1 MIPFHS
7 ITPPHDFIPFHS
19 IKLIKENTL
28 YYNTTVHSIPFYSM
42 STIDSIAFP
51 DHFRAEVRKRL
62 QAILNDDST
71 GDTELQ
77 ATAATNI
84 EKGIF
89 NWTIQHASKNN
100 IVKKWSNPFF
110 ITLYVDRLRS
120 VYINLKKPDVSSAV
134 TSGNIKPQ
142 ELAFM
147 SHQEICPDKWK
158 KLIED
163 KKVRDKQ
170 KYEPNIEASTD
181 NFTCNK
187 CKSKKCT
194 YYQLQTRSADEPM
207 TTFVTCLECGKR
219 WKC

>member
-1 MIPFHS
+1 MIDS
-7 ITPPHDFIPFHS
+7 IRFES
-19 IKLIKENTL
+19 IKLIKEIVI
-28 YYNTTVHSIPFYSM
+28 YYNKQLISYM
-42 STIDSIAFP
+42 STIETIAFP
-51 DHFRAEVRKRL
+51 DHFRAEVRKKL
-62 QAILNDDST
+62 HMLLPNDGSS
-71 GDTELQ
+71 DTSD
-77 ATAATNI
+77 TTTSTNI

-89 NWTIQHASKNN
+89 NWAIQQAGKNN

-110 ITLYVDRLRS
+110 ITLYIDRLRS

-147 SHQEICPDKWK
+147 THQEICPDKWK
-158 KLIED
+158 QLIED

>member
-1 MIPFHS
+1 MIDS
-7 ITPPHDFIPFHS
+7 IRFES
-19 IKLIKENTL
+19 IKLIKEIVI
-28 YYNTTVHSIPFYSM
+28 YYNKQLISYM
-42 STIDSIAFP
+42 STIETIAFP
-51 DHFRAEVRKRL
+51 DHFRAEVRKKL
-62 QAILNDDST
+62 HMLLPNDVSS
-71 GDTELQ
+71 DTSD
-77 ATAATNI
+77 TTTSTNI

-89 NWTIQHASKNN
+89 NWAIQQAGKNN

-110 ITLYVDRLRS
+110 ITLYIDRLRS

-147 SHQEICPDKWK
+147 THQEICPDKWK
-158 KLIED
+158 QLIED

>member
-1 MIPFHS
+1 
-7 ITPPHDFIPFHS
+7 
-19 IKLIKENTL
+19 LNKEIYYSL
-28 YYNTTVHSIPFYSM
+28 YNTTPESRIQNPEYTTM
-42 STIDSIAFP
+42 SNIETIAYP
-51 DHFRAEVRKRL
+51 DQFRAEIRKRIAAL
-62 QAILNDDST
+62 LNGDSHSDEQQT
-71 GDTELQ
+71 TVDHINTCS
-77 ATAATNI
+77 TNI

-100 IVKKWSNPFF
+100 IVKKWSNTFF
-110 ITLYVDRLRS
+110 ITLYIDRLRS
-120 VYINLKKPDVSSAV
+120 VYINLKKPDVASAV
-134 TSGNIKPQ
+134 ISGNIKSQ
-142 ELAFM
+142 DIAFM
-147 SHQEICPDKWK
+147 THQEICPEKWK
-158 KLIED
+158 QLIED
-163 KKVRDKQ
+163 KKIRDKQ

>member
-1 MIPFHS
+1 MS
-7 ITPPHDFIPFHS
+7 FIQ
-19 IKLIKENTL
+19 
-28 YYNTTVHSIPFYSM
+28 
-42 STIDSIAFP
+42 TIAYP
-51 DHFRAEVRKRL
+51 DNFRAEVRKRIEAL
-62 QAILNDDST
+62 LGGT
-71 GDTELQ
+71 GNIGTDNTDNTDTDTGNTGTGTI
-77 ATAATNI
+77 ASNI

-89 NWTIQHASKNN
+89 NWTIQHATKNN

-110 ITLYVDRLRS
+110 ITLYIDRLRS

-134 TSGNIKPQ
+134 ISGNIKAP

-147 SHQEICPDKWK
+147 THQEICPDKWK
-158 KLIED
+158 QLIED

>member
-1 MIPFHS
+1 
-7 ITPPHDFIPFHS
+7 
-19 IKLIKENTL
+19 
-28 YYNTTVHSIPFYSM
+28 M
-42 STIDSIAFP
+42 STIESIAYP
-51 DHFRAEVRKRL
+51 DQFRAEVRKRIVAVL
-62 QAILNDDST
+62 QPPVQVDGGSGNGGGDDESIET
-71 GDTELQ
+71 I
-77 ATAATNI
+77 ATNI

-89 NWTIQHASKNN
+89 NWSIQHASKHN

-110 ITLYVDRLRS
+110 VTLYIDHLRS
-120 VYINLKKPDVSSAV
+120 VYINLKKPDVSAAV
-134 TSGNIKPQ
+134 LTGNIKSQ
-142 ELAFM
+142 EIAFM
-147 SHQEICPDKWK
+147 THQEICPEKWK

>member
-1 MIPFHS
+1 
-7 ITPPHDFIPFHS
+7 
-19 IKLIKENTL
+19 
-28 YYNTTVHSIPFYSM
+28 M
-42 STIDSIAFP
+42 STIDAIAYP
-51 DHFRAEVRKRL
+51 EHFRNEVRKRL
-62 QAILNDDST
+62 
-71 GDTELQ
+71 
-77 ATAATNI
+77 ATIVLPAADVAGEPDATDAGANIPTNL
-84 EKGIF
+84 EKGVY
-89 NWTIQHASKNN
+89 NWAIQQAAKQN

-110 ITLYVDRLRS
+110 VTLYIDRLRS
-120 VYINLKKPDVSSAV
+120 VYINLKKPSVAEMVGQQTIPAKDF
-134 TSGNIKPQ
+134 
-142 ELAFM
+142 AFM
-147 SHQEICPDKWK
+147 THQEICPEKWK
-158 KLIED
+158 QLIED

>member
-1 MIPFHS
+1 MYEKLNKELW
-7 ITPPHDFIPFHS
+7 FID
-19 IKLIKENTL
+19 
-28 YYNTTVHSIPFYSM
+28 YNTIM
-42 STIDSIAFP
+42 STIESIAYP
-51 DHFRAEVRKRL
+51 DQFRAEVRKRIVAVL
-62 QAILNDDST
+62 QPPVQVGGGSGNGGGDDESIET
-71 GDTELQ
+71 I
-77 ATAATNI
+77 ATNI

-89 NWTIQHASKNN
+89 NWSIQHASKHN

-110 ITLYVDRLRS
+110 VTLYIDHLRS
-120 VYINLKKPDVSSAV
+120 VYINLKKPDVSAAV
-134 TSGNIKPQ
+134 LTGNIKSQ
-142 ELAFM
+142 EIAFM
-147 SHQEICPDKWK
+147 THQEICPEKWK

>member
-1 MIPFHS
+1 MSNIETIP
-7 ITPPHDFIPFHS
+7 
-19 IKLIKENTL
+19 
-28 YYNTTVHSIPFYSM
+28 
-42 STIDSIAFP
+42 FP
-51 DHFRAEVRKRL
+51 DHFREEVRKRIMVLL
-62 QAILNDDST
+62 QPSQTQAPVPPSASLVSGSEESIETIAI
-71 GDTELQ
+71 
-77 ATAATNI
+77 NI

-89 NWTIQHASKNN
+89 NWSVQHASKNN

-110 ITLYVDRLRS
+110 VTLYIDHLRS
-120 VYINLKKPDVSSAV
+120 VYINLKKPDVSAAV
-134 TSGNIKPQ
+134 LSGNIKSH
-142 ELAFM
+142 EIAFM
-147 SHQEICPDKWK
+147 THQEICPEKWK
-158 KLIED
+158 QLIED

>member
-1 MIPFHS
+1 
-7 ITPPHDFIPFHS
+7 
-19 IKLIKENTL
+19 
-28 YYNTTVHSIPFYSM
+28 M
-42 STIDSIAFP
+42 STIDTIAHP
-51 DHFRAEVRKRL
+51 EHFRNEVRKRL
-62 QAILNDDST
+62 ATIVLSATAESDDLT
-71 GDTELQ
+71 HTPDTEGG
-77 ATAATNI
+77 AGTDNIPTNI
-84 EKGIF
+84 EKGVY
-89 NWTIQHASKNN
+89 NWAIQHASKHN

-110 ITLYVDRLRS
+110 VTLYIDRLRS
-120 VYINLKKPDVSSAV
+120 VYINLKNPSVA
-134 TSGNIKPQ
+134 
-142 ELAFM
+142 ELVVQQKIPAKDFAFM
-147 SHQEICPDKWK
+147 THQEICPEKWK

>member
-1 MIPFHS
+1 MSAIES
-7 ITPPHDFIPFHS
+7 IAYPDEFRNQ
-19 IKLIKENTL
+19 IKKRIFALLHASHGTGAEAAEAAE
-28 YYNTTVHSIPFYSM
+28 
-42 STIDSIAFP
+42 TIDTIS
-51 DHFRAEVRKRL
+51 
-62 QAILNDDST
+62 
-71 GDTELQ
+71 
-77 ATAATNI
+77 TNI

-89 NWTIQHASKNN
+89 NWVIQHASKNN
-100 IVKKWSNPFF
+100 IVRKWSNPFF
-110 ITLYVDRLRS
+110 VTLYIDHLRS

-134 TSGNIKPQ
+134 ISGNIKSH
-142 ELAFM
+142 EIAFM
-147 SHQEICPDKWK
+147 THQEICPDKWK
-158 KLIED
+158 QLIED

>member
-1 MIPFHS
+1 MITRS
-7 ITPPHDFIPFHS
+7 
-19 IKLIKENTL
+19 LAR
-28 YYNTTVHSIPFYSM
+28 M
-42 STIDSIAFP
+42 STIETIAYP
-51 DHFRAEVRKRL
+51 EQFRAEIQKRIGALL
-62 QAILNDDST
+62 QSAGGSDS
-71 GDTELQ
+71 GGEPEDT
-77 ATAATNI
+77 TISSNI

-89 NWTIQHASKNN
+89 NWTIKHATKHN

-110 ITLYVDRLRS
+110 ITLYIDRLRS
-120 VYINLKKPDVSSAV
+120 VYTNLKNPDVSSAV
-134 TSGNIKPQ
+134 ISENIKAQ

-147 SHQEICPDKWK
+147 THQEICPAKWK
-158 KLIED
+158 QLIED

>member
-1 MIPFHS
+1 MS
-7 ITPPHDFIPFHS
+7 IRKI
-19 IKLIKENTL
+19 EN
-28 YYNTTVHSIPFYSM
+28 
-42 STIDSIAFP
+42 P
-51 DHFRAEVRKRL
+51 DTFRANIRQKL
-62 QAILNDDST
+62 DAILENEKNS
-71 GDTELQ
+71 L
-77 ATAATNI
+77 NL

-89 NWTIQHASKNN
+89 NYALKEADRRK
-100 IVKKWSNPFF
+100 IVKKWDNKHF
-110 ITLYVDRLRS
+110 IQIYLDHLRS
-120 VYINLKKPDVSSAV
+120 IMANLKGEILQQISDGS
-134 TSGNIKPQ
+134 IKPHVV
-142 ELAFM
+142 AFM
-147 SHQEICPDKWK
+147 THQDICPEKWK

-163 KKVRDKQ
+163 KKIRDKQ

>member
-1 MIPFHS
+1 
-7 ITPPHDFIPFHS
+7 
-19 IKLIKENTL
+19 
-28 YYNTTVHSIPFYSM
+28 M
-42 STIDSIAFP
+42 SQIETIEYP
-51 DHFRAEVRKRL
+51 EQFRSEIRKRIGAL
-62 QAILNDDST
+62 LNGGGGGS
-71 GDTELQ
+71 GGGGGGV
-77 ATAATNI
+77 ATPTAESATNIETISTNI

-89 NWTIQHASKNN
+89 NWTVQHASKNN
-100 IVKKWSNPFF
+100 IVKKWSNSFF
-110 ITLYVDRLRS
+110 VTLYIDRLRS
-120 VYINLKKPDVSSAV
+120 VYINLKKPDVACAV
-134 TSGNIKPQ
+134 MSGNIKSQ
-142 ELAFM
+142 EIAFM
-147 SHQEICPDKWK
+147 THQDICPEKWK

-163 KKVRDKQ
+163 KKIRDKQ

>member
-1 MIPFHS
+1 
-7 ITPPHDFIPFHS
+7 
-19 IKLIKENTL
+19 
-28 YYNTTVHSIPFYSM
+28 M
-42 STIDSIAFP
+42 STILSITYP
-51 DHFRAEVRKRL
+51 DQFREQIRKRIR
-62 QAILNDDST
+62 AIMT
-71 GDTELQ
+71 
-77 ATAATNI
+77 TASDADAVIGSSANGNTDIISTNI

-89 NWTIQHASKNN
+89 NWSIQHAGKNN
-100 IVKKWSNPFF
+100 IVKKWSNPYF
-110 ITLYVDRLRS
+110 ITIYIDRLRS
-120 VYINLKKPDVSSAV
+120 IYINLKKPDVSSAV
-134 TSGNIKPQ
+134 LSGNIKAQ
-142 ELAFM
+142 DLAFM
-147 SHQEICPDKWK
+147 THQEMCPDKWK
-158 KLIED
+158 QLIED

>member
-1 MIPFHS
+1 
-7 ITPPHDFIPFHS
+7 
-19 IKLIKENTL
+19 
-28 YYNTTVHSIPFYSM
+28 M
-42 STIDSIAFP
+42 STIDTIAYP
-51 DHFRAEVRKRL
+51 EHFRAEIRKRIQNL
-62 QAILNDDST
+62 LGNDA
-71 GDTELQ
+71 GGEDTPPF
-77 ATAATNI
+77 ASNI

-89 NWTIQHASKNN
+89 NWTIQHAGKYN
-100 IVKKWSNPFF
+100 IVKKWSNPYF
-110 ITLYVDRLRS
+110 ITLYIDRLRS
-120 VYINLKKPDVSSAV
+120 VYINLKKPEVLSAV
-134 TSGNIKPQ
+134 LSENIKAQ
-142 ELAFM
+142 DLAFA
-147 SHQEICPDKWK
+147 SHQEMCPEKWK

>member
-1 MIPFHS
+1 MSQIETIEYPEQFRS
-7 ITPPHDFIPFHS
+7 EIRKRIGALLNGGGGGGGGGGGVATPPAESATDI
-19 IKLIKENTL
+19 E
-28 YYNTTVHSIPFYSM
+28 
-42 STIDSIAFP
+42 TIS
-51 DHFRAEVRKRL
+51 
-62 QAILNDDST
+62 
-71 GDTELQ
+71 
-77 ATAATNI
+77 TNI

-89 NWTIQHASKNN
+89 NWTVQHASKNN
-100 IVKKWSNPFF
+100 IVKKWSNSFF
-110 ITLYVDRLRS
+110 VTLYIDRLRS
-120 VYINLKKPDVSSAV
+120 VYINLKKPDVACAVMSA
-134 TSGNIKPQ
+134 NIKSQ
-142 ELAFM
+142 EIAFM
-147 SHQEICPDKWK
+147 THQDICPEKWK

-163 KKVRDKQ
+163 KKIRDKQ

>member
-1 MIPFHS
+1 
-7 ITPPHDFIPFHS
+7 
-19 IKLIKENTL
+19 
-28 YYNTTVHSIPFYSM
+28 M
-42 STIDSIAFP
+42 STIDAIVYP
-51 DHFRAEVRKRL
+51 EHFRAEVRKRL
-62 QAILNDDST
+62 DTIVLSHSPT
-71 GDTELQ
+71 GGELTC
-77 ATAATNI
+77 ATAATEDDDYLIHIPTNI
-84 EKGIF
+84 EKGVY
-89 NWTIQHASKNN
+89 NWAIQHASKNN

-110 ITLYVDRLRS
+110 VTLYIDRLRS
-120 VYINLKKPDVSSAV
+120 VYINLKNPSVVELVVQRKIPAKD
-134 TSGNIKPQ
+134 
-142 ELAFM
+142 LAFM
-147 SHQEICPDKWK
+147 THQEICPEKWK
-158 KLIED
+158 QLIED

>member
-1 MIPFHS
+1 MPAVETIAYPDQFRNEIRKRIVALLHGTC
-7 ITPPHDFIPFHS
+7 TPADADADADID
-19 IKLIKENTL
+19 
-28 YYNTTVHSIPFYSM
+28 
-42 STIDSIAFP
+42 IDSI
-51 DHFRAEVRKRL
+51 
-62 QAILNDDST
+62 
-71 GDTELQ
+71 DTIS
-77 ATAATNI
+77 TNI

-89 NWTIQHASKNN
+89 NWAIQHASKNN

-110 ITLYVDRLRS
+110 VTLYIDRLRS

-134 TSGNIKPQ
+134 ISGNIKSQ
-142 ELAFM
+142 EVAFM
-147 SHQEICPDKWK
+147 THQEICPDKWK

-170 KYEPNIEASTD
+170 KYEPNIEASTS

>member
-1 MIPFHS
+1 M
-7 ITPPHDFIPFHS
+7 TFHS
-19 IKLIKENTL
+19 IKLIKDITEYYINTF
-28 YYNTTVHSIPFYSM
+28 HSTM
-42 STIDSIAFP
+42 STIEAIAYP
-51 DHFRAEVRKRL
+51 DEFRAEIRKRIQPL
-62 QAILNDDST
+62 LANDGSDESLT
-71 GDTELQ
+71 T
-77 ATAATNI
+77 ATNI

-110 ITLYVDRLRS
+110 ITLYIDRLRS

-142 ELAFM
+142 DIAFM

-158 KLIED
+158 QLIEE

>member
-1 MIPFHS
+1 MIKD
-7 ITPPHDFIPFHS
+7 IT
-19 IKLIKENTL
+19 K
-28 YYNTTVHSIPFYSM
+28 YYNTIPFPFHFIM
-42 STIDSIAFP
+42 STVDTIAYP
-51 DHFRAEVRKRL
+51 EEFRIEIRKRIQSL
-62 QAILNDDST
+62 LDQECT
-71 GDTELQ
+71 PELV
-77 ATAATNI
+77 TIATNI

-100 IVKKWSNPFF
+100 IVKKWSNSFF
-110 ITLYVDRLRS
+110 ITLYIDRLRS

-134 TSGNIKPQ
+134 ISGNIKPQ
-142 ELAFM
+142 DIAFM

-158 KLIED
+158 QLIED

>member
-1 MIPFHS
+1 M
-7 ITPPHDFIPFHS
+7 TFHS
-19 IKLIKENTL
+19 IKLIKDITEYYINTF
-28 YYNTTVHSIPFYSM
+28 HSM
-42 STIDSIAFP
+42 STIEAIAYP
-51 DHFRAEVRKRL
+51 DEFRAEIRKRIQPL
-62 QAILNDDST
+62 LANDGSDESLT
-71 GDTELQ
+71 T
-77 ATAATNI
+77 ATNI

-110 ITLYVDRLRS
+110 ITLYIDRLRS

-142 ELAFM
+142 DIAFM

-158 KLIED
+158 QLIEE

>member
-1 MIPFHS
+1 
-7 ITPPHDFIPFHS
+7 
-19 IKLIKENTL
+19 
-28 YYNTTVHSIPFYSM
+28 M
-42 STIDSIAFP
+42 SNIESIAYP
-51 DHFRAEVRKRL
+51 DHFRGEVRKRIADL
-62 QAILNDDST
+62 LKNHEHDTAVIDTIST
-71 GDTELQ
+71 
-77 ATAATNI
+77 NV

-89 NWTIQHASKNN
+89 NWTIQHATNN
-100 IVKKWSNPFF
+100 IVKKWSNSFF
-110 ITLYVDRLRS
+110 VTLYIDRLRS
-120 VYINLKKPDVSSAV
+120 VYINLKKPDVSSAIL
-134 TSGNIKPQ
+134 SSNIKSQ
-142 ELAFM
+142 DIAFM
-147 SHQEICPDKWK
+147 THQEICPDKWK

-163 KKVRDKQ
+163 KKIRDKQ

>member
-1 MIPFHS
+1 
-7 ITPPHDFIPFHS
+7 
-19 IKLIKENTL
+19 
-28 YYNTTVHSIPFYSM
+28 M
-42 STIDSIAFP
+42 STIDTIAHP
-51 DHFRAEVRKRL
+51 EHFRNEVRKRL
-62 QAILNDDST
+62 ATIVLSATAESDDLT
-71 GDTELQ
+71 HTPDTEGG
-77 ATAATNI
+77 AGTDNIPTNI
-84 EKGIF
+84 EKGVY
-89 NWTIQHASKNN
+89 NWAIQHASKHN

-110 ITLYVDRLRS
+110 VTLYIDRLRS
-120 VYINLKKPDVSSAV
+120 VYINLKNPSVA
-134 TSGNIKPQ
+134 
-142 ELAFM
+142 ELVVQQKIPAKDFAFM
-147 SHQEICPDKWK
+147 THQEICPEKWK
-158 KLIED
+158 KLIEN

>member
-1 MIPFHS
+1 MATIQTIAYP
-7 ITPPHDFIPFHS
+7 
-19 IKLIKENTL
+19 EN
-28 YYNTTVHSIPFYSM
+28 
-42 STIDSIAFP
+42 
-51 DHFRAEVRKRL
+51 FRAEVRKRIDV
-62 QAILNDDST
+62 ILYA
-71 GDTELQ
+71 G
-77 ATAATNI
+77 AAEAEAGAGAGAGGGAGSIASNI

-89 NWTIQHASKNN
+89 NWTIQHATKNN

-110 ITLYVDRLRS
+110 ITLYIDRLRS

-134 TSGNIKPQ
+134 ISGNIQAP

-147 SHQEICPDKWK
+147 THQEICPDKWK
-158 KLIED
+158 QLIED

>member
-1 MIPFHS
+1 
-7 ITPPHDFIPFHS
+7 
-19 IKLIKENTL
+19 
-28 YYNTTVHSIPFYSM
+28 M
-42 STIDSIAFP
+42 STIETIAFP
-51 DHFRAEVRKRL
+51 DHFRTEVRKRIQTL
-62 QAILNDDST
+62 LNDVDHDSDESFT
-71 GDTELQ
+71 I
-77 ATAATNI
+77 ATNV

-110 ITLYVDRLRS
+110 ITLYIDRLRS
-120 VYINLKKPDVSSAV
+120 VYINMKKPDVSSAV
-134 TSGNIKPQ
+134 TSGNLKPQ

-147 SHQEICPDKWK
+147 SHQDICPDKWK
-158 KLIED
+158 QLIED

>member
-1 MIPFHS
+1 
-7 ITPPHDFIPFHS
+7 
-19 IKLIKENTL
+19 
-28 YYNTTVHSIPFYSM
+28 M
-42 STIDSIAFP
+42 STIDSIAYP

-62 QAILNDDST
+62 EALLLLGGS
-71 GDTELQ
+71 GSGSGSGSDTID
-77 ATAATNI
+77 TAATNI
-84 EKGIF
+84 EKGVF

-120 VYINLKKPDVSSAV
+120 VYINLKKPDVSSAL

>member
-1 MIPFHS
+1 
-7 ITPPHDFIPFHS
+7 
-19 IKLIKENTL
+19 
-28 YYNTTVHSIPFYSM
+28 M
-42 STIDSIAFP
+42 SNIEAIAYP
-51 DHFRAEVRKRL
+51 DQFRAEIRKRIMS
-62 QAILNDDST
+62 ILVNYDADIYQHRVNGPAQPCDDI
-71 GDTELQ
+71 DTIS
-77 ATAATNI
+77 TNI

-100 IVKKWSNPFF
+100 IVKKWSNTFF
-110 ITLYVDRLRS
+110 VTLYIDRLRS

-134 TSGNIKPQ
+134 LSGNIKSQ
-142 ELAFM
+142 EIAFM
-147 SHQEICPDKWK
+147 SHQEICPEKWK

-163 KKVRDKQ
+163 KKIRDKQ

>member
-1 MIPFHS
+1 
-7 ITPPHDFIPFHS
+7 
-19 IKLIKENTL
+19 
-28 YYNTTVHSIPFYSM
+28 M
-42 STIDSIAFP
+42 SQIETIEYP
-51 DHFRAEVRKRL
+51 EQFRSEIRKRIGAL
-62 QAILNDDST
+62 LN
-71 GDTELQ
+71 GGGGGGGGV
-77 ATAATNI
+77 ATPTAESATDIETISTNI

-89 NWTIQHASKNN
+89 NWTVQHASKNN
-100 IVKKWSNPFF
+100 IVKKWSNSFF
-110 ITLYVDRLRS
+110 VTLYIDRLRS
-120 VYINLKKPDVSSAV
+120 VYINLKKPDVACAV
-134 TSGNIKPQ
+134 MSGNIKSQ
-142 ELAFM
+142 EIAFM
-147 SHQEICPDKWK
+147 THQDICPEKWK

-163 KKVRDKQ
+163 KKIRDKQ

>member
-1 MIPFHS
+1 MSNI
-7 ITPPHDFIPFHS
+7 
-19 IKLIKENTL
+19 E
-28 YYNTTVHSIPFYSM
+28 SIP
-42 STIDSIAFP
+42 FP
-51 DHFRAEVRKRL
+51 DHFREEVRKRIIVLL
-62 QAILNDDST
+62 QPSQAQAQAPPSASLISGSEESIETIAI
-71 GDTELQ
+71 
-77 ATAATNI
+77 NI

-89 NWTIQHASKNN
+89 NWSVQHASKNN

-110 ITLYVDRLRS
+110 VTVYIDHLRS
-120 VYINLKKPDVSSAV
+120 VYINLKKPDVSAAV
-134 TSGNIKPQ
+134 LSGNIKSN
-142 ELAFM
+142 EIAFM
-147 SHQEICPDKWK
+147 THQEICPEKWK
-158 KLIED
+158 QLIED